1 MIRVVKRR
9 EFTLFKLIEYIFV
22 LQILIE
28 TYERRFTKSLGSL

>member
-9 EFTLFKLIEYIFV
+9 VYVIQIIEYIFV

-28 TYERRFTKSLGSL
+28 TYESRFTKSLGSL

>member
-9 EFTLFKLIEYIFV
+9 VYVIQIIEYIFV